1 MENVHFLIDKITPLY
16 NLYKR
21 DKNVLSATQALQLM
35 WDIGELLYEY
45 LEKHNIKPHTLYRQ
59 IYGKSEGSQ
68 NIEQKSYI
76 PREFQGRCYR
86 IRRIFPDKEKILEEL
101 PKLKKF
107 SCFREAMPFFDNP
120 KYKLSATERAQ
131 LLALLN
137 SSLPAKDILRQIKV
151 LQNKRIGIKNPRT
164 QRLHELESEKESFIE
179 FYNFIYNIIKLGSYD
194 QISNETD
201 NVNRQLLLMLSKNT
215 SALAGDGYKFF
226 DFDIPED
233 APSIWRN
240 YANMVKELS
249 KQISPQVR
257 RRFRRL
263 IPPIRLV
270 RLADMLHA
278 LTSEESYKSFRSL
291 TK

>member
-35 WDIGELLYEY
+35 WDIGELLRQY
-45 LEKHNIKPHTLYRQ
+45 LETHDIKPHTLYRQ

-86 IRRIFPDKEKILEEL
+86 IRRIFLDKAKILEEL
-101 PKLKKF
+101 PQLKTF
-107 SCFREAMPFFDNP
+107 SCFREAMPFFDNS
-120 KYKLSATERAQ
+120 KYKLSSIERAQ
-131 LLALLN
+131 LLTLLN

-164 QRLHELESEKESFIE
+164 QRLHELEAEKESFIE
-179 FYNFIYNIIKLGSYD
+179 FYNFIYNIIKLGSYE
-194 QISNETD
+194 QVSREVD
-201 NVNRQLLLMLSKNT
+201 NVNGQLLLMLSKNT
-215 SALAGDGYKFF
+215 SALSGDGYKFF

-233 APSIWRN
+233 TPSIWRN
-240 YANMVKELS
+240 YANMIKELS
-249 KQISPQVR
+249 KQRSPQIR

-270 RLADMLHA
+270 RLADMLHG
-278 LTSEESYKSFRSL
+278 LMSEERYNSFRSL